1 MQAGIFNADYVTT
14 VSPTYAKE
22 IQTSEGG
29 FGLDGLLRVI
39 NSKLSGILNG
49 VDTNVWNPK
58 KDTYICKNFSINSF
72 IIFSQYKSGI
82 VRRKPVPARS
92 RSH

>member
-22 IQTSEGG
+22 IQTYEGG

-39 NSKLSGILNG
+39 NNKLSGILNG
-49 VDTNVWNPK
+49 VDTKVWNPE
-58 KDTYICKNFSINSF
+58 KDKYLCKNFTKNDLSNKNECKKF
-72 IIFSQYKSGI
+72 
-82 VRRKPVPARS
+82 
-92 RSH
+92 